1 MISNS
6 DVLTI
11 IRPSDPTLK
20 NGLLWKRDELSWG
33 ENNFWSN
40 SQWQKMMVHNRS
52 NILKLNSF
60 KVIIIRMHLKLR
72 NSQNNLCC
80 NEQLSKKY

>member
-11 IRPSDPTLK
+11 DRPSDPTLK
-20 NGLLWKRDELSWG
+20 NGLLQKRDELSGG

-40 SQWQKMMVHNRS
+40 SQWQKMMAHNRS

-60 KVIIIRMHLKLR
+60 KVIIRRMHLKLR